1 MATRPPGPPT
11 PVPARPSASKHRG
24 PSWLTR
30 HPIQRVLLY
39 YGLLADALYVLYQ
52 FVPTLPGVFSM
63 KRFRDAMQSGG
74 TGIMTGGQ
82 PLERDDLD
90 LSAAEMGFESL
101 LTMFGAV
108 LLMLPVAWVYVLT
121 RAKKGFSQSTVQTL
135 IFLPIV
141 VAGTVL
147 LVRSSLALAFG
158 LGGVVGAVAFRNRL
172 QDPKDAI
179 YIFLAISVGLAAGA
193 QVMPVALAISMFFN
207 LIVLVAWRADFGR
220 MPAGLDAEVAER
232 RLQRVRG
239 ASGPAESKE
248 FISMLDQQLL
258 RSMTPDQLQA
268 LSQRAAERGKRVE
281 ASIADSGAIGDTSEM
296 KVPKPRFDTHL
307 RIVMQPEDAVAV
319 RQAVEQVLTAQAKR
333 WEFDKAGPADGGR
346 ALALYRVRFKKSIPN
361 TLVVEA
367 IRRAVIPKMVTIDV
381 RSLPPA

>member
-11 PVPARPSASKHRG
+11 PVPARPGASKHRG

-39 YGLLADALYVLYQ
+39 YALLAAALYVVYQ

-63 KRFRDAMQSGG
+63 KRFQDAMQSGG
-74 TGIMTGGQ
+74 TGIVPGQ
-82 PLERDDLD
+82 GLEREDLD
-90 LSAAEMGFESL
+90 VSAAQIGLESL

-193 QVMPVALAISMFFN
+193 QVMPVALSISIFFN

-220 MPAGLDAEVAER
+220 MPAGLDSEVAER

-319 RQAVEQVLTAQAKR
+319 RQAVEQVLATQAKR

-346 ALALYRVRFKKSIPN
+346 ALALYRVRFKKTIPN

>member
-11 PVPARPSASKHRG
+11 PVPARPSASKHR

-39 YGLLADALYVLYQ
+39 YGLLAAALYVVYQ

-63 KRFRDAMQSGG
+63 ERFQDAMQSGG
-74 TGIMTGGQ
+74 TGIMTGQG
-82 PLERDDLD
+82 LERQDLD
-90 LSAAEMGFESL
+90 VSAAQIGLESL
-101 LTMFGAV
+101 LTMFSAV
-108 LLMLPVAWVYVLT
+108 ILMLPVAWVYVLT

-193 QVMPVALAISMFFN
+193 QVMPVALAISLFFN
-207 LIVLVAWRADFGR
+207 LIVLFAWRADFGR
-220 MPAGLDAEVAER
+220 MPAGLDSEVAER

-296 KVPKPRFDTHL
+296 KVPKPRFDTQL

-319 RQAVEQVLTAQAKR
+319 RQAVEQVLATQVKR
-333 WEFDKAGPADGGR
+333 WEFDKAGAADGGR
-346 ALALYRVRFKKSIPN
+346 ALALYRVRFKKTVPN

-381 RSLPPA
+381 RSLPPG

>member
-11 PVPARPSASKHRG
+11 PVPARPGASKHRG

-39 YGLLADALYVLYQ
+39 YALLAAALYVVYQ

-63 KRFRDAMQSGG
+63 KRFQDAMQSGG
-74 TGIMTGGQ
+74 TGIVPGQ
-82 PLERDDLD
+82 GLEREDLD
-90 LSAAEMGFESL
+90 VSAAQIGFESL

-193 QVMPVALAISMFFN
+193 QVMPVALAISIFFN
-207 LIVLVAWRADFGR
+207 LIVLIAWRADFGR
-220 MPAGLDAEVAER
+220 MPAGLDSEVAER

-319 RQAVEQVLTAQAKR
+319 RQAVEQVLATQAKR

-346 ALALYRVRFKKSIPN
+346 ALALYRVRFKKTIPN